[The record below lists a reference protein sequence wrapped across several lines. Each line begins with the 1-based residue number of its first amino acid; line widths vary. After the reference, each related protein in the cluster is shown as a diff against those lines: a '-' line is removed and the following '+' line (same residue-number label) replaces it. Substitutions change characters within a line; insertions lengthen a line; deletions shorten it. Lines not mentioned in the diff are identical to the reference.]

1 MSKLQN
7 LLALPDV
14 SDIQK
19 EVFINEQLGAFII
32 KPVTEQ
38 QLQTYRLRSRQ
49 GKSDTIDASR
59 LNCMVIENHVVDP
72 DLRNADFL
80 AEAKCGTASD
90 FINRKFT
97 AGITAR
103 IVNEIMEA
111 SDLTD
116 VSEDME
122 KAKN

>member
-14 SDIQK
+14 SDVQK

-32 KPVTEQ
+32 KPVTER

-49 GKSDTIDASR
+49 GKSDTIDANR
-59 LNCMVIENHVVDP
+59 LNCMVIENHVIDP

-80 AEAKCGTASD
+80 AEAKCDTASD